1 MKFSENRLTLGT
13 WFVFGIICGGA
24 VLSASAQT
32 ATTSSRPAVD
42 PQAVKILQSTFA
54 RYAGLTSYQ
63 YQEKITLTAILGDK
77 TQKQDFSTRIAFQKP
92 NQLLLDRPAMIAA
105 CDGKR
110 LIAYYRHPALQQ
122 YTDQPAPKVLSSGD
136 MNNTLM
142 GETLDLTLT
151 GLLSKE
157 AYASFVPRFERIEY
171 VGQIDRDGKPYD
183 QLRFVSEHVVETV
196 LIAPETFEVVES
208 LSQPVSVPEGQP
220 RQQLLIR
227 YDDRIVNAPI
237 KADRFTIV
245 VPKSAKKVDR
255 ISFTRDESYA
265 GIGKAL
271 PKIVLSQLDPKPP
284 AIDPSELLGKI
295 TFITFWASSCGPCQV
310 ELPELQDLYDTYHA
324 QGFNVIAV
332 DTDEPKDRGQADKF
346 IQQAHITY
354 PVLFDPEM
362 KFAKALKLADSQGQ
376 LALPTM
382 VIINHEGKVV
392 EAHHGL
398 SPVMEFEFSQ
408 IIESALKS
416 TKSPPTTQGK
426 AQER

>member
-1 MKFSENRLTLGT
+1 MRFAENRPTLGT
-13 WFVFGIICGGA
+13 WFIFGIICGGA
-24 VLSASAQT
+24 FLSASAQT
-32 ATTSSRPAVD
+32 TTTSSRPAVD

-77 TQKQDFSTRIAFQKP
+77 TQKQEFSTRVDFQKP
-92 NQLLLDRPAMIAA
+92 NQLLLERPAMIAA

-136 MNNTLM
+136 INNALL

-151 GLLSKE
+151 GLLSKD
-157 AYASFVPRFERIEY
+157 AYASFVPRFDRIEY
-171 VGQIDRDGKPYD
+171 AGRIDQDSKPYD
-183 QLRFVSEHVVETV
+183 QIRFVSERVVETV
-196 LIAPETFEVVES
+196 LIDPETFEVVES

-227 YDDRIVNAPI
+227 YDNRIVNAPI

-245 VPKSAKKVDR
+245 VPASAKKVDR
-255 ISFTRDESYA
+255 ISFTRDESYT

-271 PKIVLSQLDPKPP
+271 PKIILSQLDPEQP
-284 AIDPSELLGKI
+284 AVDPSRLLGKI
-295 TFITFWASSCGPCQV
+295 TFITFWASWCGPCRV
-310 ELPELQDLYDTYHA
+310 ELPELQNLYDKYHA
-324 QGFNVIAV
+324 QGFNIIAV
-332 DTDEPKDRGQADKF
+332 DTDKPEDRGQVDKF
-346 IQQAHITY
+346 IQQARITY
-354 PVLFDPEM
+354 PVLLDPEM
-362 KFAKALKLADSQGQ
+362 KFAKAIKLADSQGQ
-376 LALPTM
+376 LALPSM
-382 VIINHEGKVV
+382 VIINHEGKLV

-408 IIESALKS
+408 IIESALKA
-416 TKSPPTTQGK
+416 TKTPLTTQEK